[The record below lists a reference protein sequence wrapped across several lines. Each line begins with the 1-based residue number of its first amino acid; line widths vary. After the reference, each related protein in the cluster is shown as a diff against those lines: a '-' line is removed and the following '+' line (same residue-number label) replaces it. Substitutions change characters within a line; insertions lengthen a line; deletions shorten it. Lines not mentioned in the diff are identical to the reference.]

1 MSATATTNE
10 RRLMALLLAGA
21 PVAVAHLIDAF
32 SKIFFVQDLPGGGVI
47 IRQIAVYGGLL
58 NGDVIDGGYSVLLLA
73 LAHVVALIA
82 LSVLCGRFLESK
94 AELFVFAIGYAVFVV
109 VPSGI
114 VPAVFAI
121 SGMMAPANVGYA
133 FFGASVLALTAY
145 MAARIS
151 NRAIA
156 RSS

>member
-1 MSATATTNE
+1 MSATATTID
-10 RRLMALLLAGA
+10 RRLFALLLAGA
-21 PVAVAHLIDAF
+21 PVAVAHLVDAF
-32 SKIFFVQDLPGGGVI
+32 AMFFFVQELPGGGVV
-47 IRQIAVYGGLL
+47 IRQITVFGGLL

-73 LAHVVALIA
+73 LAHVIALIGV
-82 LSVLCGRFLESK
+82 SVLCGRFLESK

-114 VPAVFAI
+114 VPAVLEI

-145 MAARIS
+145 LAARIS